1 MHGVISDKIVSSV
14 FSEYFILSE
23 GQVPFSFDLLLMKL
37 VTFGWWEIVPFFMKK
52 KNDNNET
59 KINRNNF
66 FFFFFFFG
74 LDISLDFS
82 IRHNI
87 RAVQKR

>member
-14 FSEYFILSE
+14 FSEYFMLSE

-37 VTFGWWEIVPFFMKK
+37 VIFGWWEIVPFYEKKKK
-52 KNDNNET
+52 KNDNKET
-59 KINRNNF
+59 KINLIF
-66 FFFFFFFG
+66 FFFFFFS

-87 RAVQKR
+87 RAVQKH

>member
-14 FSEYFILSE
+14 FSEYFMLSE

-37 VTFGWWEIVPFFMKK
+37 VIFGWWEIVPFYEKK
-52 KNDNNET
+52 KW
-59 KINRNNF
+59 KQRNKNKRDF
-66 FFFFFFFG
+66 FFFFF

-87 RAVQKR
+87 RAVQKH

>member
-1 MHGVISDKIVSSV
+1 MHGVISDKMVSSA
-14 FSEYFILSE
+14 FSEYFMLSE
-23 GQVPFSFDLLLMKL
+23 GRVPFSFDLLLMKL
-37 VTFGWWEIVPFFMKK
+37 VIFGWWEIVPFYEKNKK
-52 KNDNNET
+52 KWQQPNKNKPD
-59 KINRNNF
+59 F
-66 FFFFFFFG
+66 FFLFFLS